1 MSDTLLKQKANF
13 GTAPVFMTAIS
24 TILGAI
30 LFLRF
35 GYAVAFQG
43 FFGAIAI
50 IIVGHLV
57 TIPTALAV
65 AEIATNRKV
74 QGGGAYYIIS
84 RSFGLN
90 IGAAIGIALF
100 LSQAISVAFYVIA
113 FAESFIPFAEFIIE
127 LNPSLENYSYL
138 IMNKKI
144 IGIIMMI
151 FLSILMLTKGANIG
165 MNLLYYV
172 VAILFTSL
180 VMFFMGGPI
189 EGHNFD
195 QIAWLTKDV
204 AIATGRNEQM
214 NDWFYMFT
222 IVFPAFTGIAAGL
235 GLSGDLKD
243 PKKSIPKGTLLAT
256 GVGIVVYI
264 AVALKLVLSASLEDL
279 ATDQLI
285 MSKIAIWGPIIPIGL
300 GCAAISSALGSVM
313 VAPRTLQAL
322 GVDEIFPTLM
332 LNNWL
337 SRNKKNTIEPINA
350 SIVSCV
356 IAFFFVIIGDID
368 LVARVIAMFFMVTYG
383 AICLISLLEHFSAD
397 PSYRP
402 TFRSR
407 WYISLLGASLSFWL
421 MFKMDTTYAVISVTF
436 MIIIYIYISK
446 YNTSQGGIIKLF
458 KGVLFQ
464 LSRQLQIFV
473 RKKEYNNTDDHWR
486 PFAICVTDITL
497 EKKDPF
503 DLMRWISH
511 KYGFGTH
518 MHLIEG
524 YLNKESHIKSQETL
538 FKLHDLAEGS
548 KSKVY
553 LDTIISPSYTSAI
566 AQVIQLASISGKG
579 HNLIVLEFERGK
591 KEKLK
596 QIIKNHHLLKATDLD
611 VCILSTTP
619 RAYGYKKEIHI
630 WISADDYQD
639 SNLEILLGYILL
651 GHKDWENA
659 TIKIFSIF
667 LEGAIDKEKKRL
679 LDLIRIGRLPISPSN
694 VNLIEKDTEHD
705 FKSIINK
712 QSSTAD
718 FTLIG
723 FDEQILEKEGT
734 FYFEGYD
741 NLGNILFVNSMNKKE
756 IK

>member
-30 LFLRF
+30 LYLRF
-35 GYAVAFQG
+35 GYAVAHTG
-43 FFGAIAI
+43 FIGAIAI
-50 IIVGHLV
+50 IIIGHLV

-113 FAESFIPFAEFIIE
+113 FAEAFIPFSEFLIE
-127 LNPSLENYSYL
+127 SYPFFADYSTFL
-138 IMNKKI
+138 LDKQL

-172 VAILFTSL
+172 VAILFASL
-180 VMFFMGGPI
+180 IMFFMGKPI
-189 EGHNFD
+189 EGHNL
-195 QIAWLTKDV
+195 ADV
-204 AIATGRNEQM
+204 DFFSSISSP
-214 NDWFYMFT
+214 DSFFYVFT
-222 IVFPAFTGIAAGL
+222 IIFPAFTGIAAGL

-243 PKKSIPKGTLLAT
+243 PKTSIPKGTLLAT
-256 GVGIVVYI
+256 AVGIIVYV
-264 AVALKLVLSASLEDL
+264 AVALKLVLSASLDDL
-279 ATDQLI
+279 ASDQLI
-285 MSKIAIWGPIIPIGL
+285 MSRIAIWGPIIPIGL

-322 GVDEIFPTLM
+322 GVDKIFPTLT
-332 LNNWL
+332 LNTWL
-337 SRNKKNTIEPINA
+337 SRNKKGTIEPMNA
-350 SIVSCV
+350 SLISCI
-356 IAFFFVIIGDID
+356 IAFFFVVIGDIN
-368 LVARVIAMFFMVTYG
+368 LVAEVIAMFFMVTYG

-402 TFRSR
+402 TFKSR
-407 WYISLLGASLSFWL
+407 WYISLLGAVLSFWL
-421 MFKMDTTYAVISVTF
+421 MFKMNATYALASVVF
-436 MIIIYIYISK
+436 MALIYIYISK
-446 YNTSQGGIIKLF
+446 YNTSRGGIIKLF

-473 RKKEYNNTDDHWR
+473 RKKEYNSADDHWR
-486 PFAICVTDITL
+486 PFAICISDITL
-497 EKKDPF
+497 QNRDAF
-503 DLMRWISH
+503 DFMRWVSH
-511 KYGFGTH
+511 KYGFGTY
-518 MHLIEG
+518 MHFIEG
-524 YLNKESHIKSQETL
+524 YLNKESHLQSQKTL
-538 FKLHDLAEGS
+538 TKLHRLAEGS

-579 HNLIVLEFERGK
+579 HNLIVLEFDRGNTS
-591 KEKLK
+591 KLE
-596 QIIKNHHLLKATDLD
+596 QIIKNHHLLTATDLD
-611 VCILSTTP
+611 VCILSSSF
-619 RAYGYKKEIHI
+619 RSFGYNREIHI

-651 GHKDWENA
+651 GHENWKDA
-659 TIKIFSIF
+659 TIKIFSIYT
-667 LEGAIDKEKKRL
+667 EGTIENQKERL
-679 LDLIRIGRLPISPSN
+679 LNLIQKGRLPISPSN
-694 VNLIEKDTEHD
+694 VNLIERDPSVAVKL
-705 FKSIINK
+705 IINEH
-712 QSSTAD
+712 SASAD
-718 FTLIG
+718 FTMIG
-723 FDEQILEKEGT
+723 FDEEVLERQGT
-734 FYFEGYD
+734 EYFEGYD
-741 NLGNILFVNSMNKKE
+741 KLGNILFVNSMNKKE

>member
-30 LFLRF
+30 LYLRF
-35 GYAVAFQG
+35 GYAVAHTG
-43 FFGAIAI
+43 FVGAIAI
-50 IIVGHLV
+50 IIIGHLV

-113 FAESFIPFAEFIIE
+113 FAEAFIPFSEFLIE
-127 LNPSLENYSYL
+127 SYPFFADYSTFL
-138 IMNKKI
+138 LDKQL

-172 VAILFTSL
+172 VAILFASL
-180 VMFFMGGPI
+180 IMFFMGKPI
-189 EGHNFD
+189 EGHNL
-195 QIAWLTKDV
+195 ADV
-204 AIATGRNEQM
+204 DFFSSISSP
-214 NDWFYMFT
+214 DSFFYVFT
-222 IVFPAFTGIAAGL
+222 IIFPAFTGIAAGL

-243 PKKSIPKGTLLAT
+243 PKTSIPKGTLLAT
-256 GVGIVVYI
+256 AVGIIVYV
-264 AVALKLVLSASLEDL
+264 AVALKLVLSASLDDL
-279 ATDQLI
+279 ASDQLI
-285 MSKIAIWGPIIPIGL
+285 MSRIAIWGPIIPIGL

-322 GVDEIFPTLM
+322 GVDKIFPTLT
-332 LNNWL
+332 LNTWL
-337 SRNKKNTIEPINA
+337 SRNKKGTIEPMNA
-350 SIVSCV
+350 SLISCI
-356 IAFFFVIIGDID
+356 IAFFFVVIGDIN
-368 LVARVIAMFFMVTYG
+368 LVAEVIAMFFMVTYG

-402 TFRSR
+402 TFKSR
-407 WYISLLGASLSFWL
+407 WYISLLGAVLSFWL
-421 MFKMDTTYAVISVTF
+421 MFKMNATYALASVVF
-436 MIIIYIYISK
+436 MALIYIYISK
-446 YNTSQGGIIKLF
+446 YNTSRGGIIKLF

-473 RKKEYNNTDDHWR
+473 RKKEYNSADDHWR
-486 PFAICVTDITL
+486 PFAICISDITL
-497 EKKDPF
+497 QNRDAF
-503 DLMRWISH
+503 DFMRWVSH
-511 KYGFGTH
+511 KYGFGTY
-518 MHLIEG
+518 MHFIEG
-524 YLNKESHIKSQETL
+524 YLNKESHLQSQKTL
-538 FKLHDLAEGS
+538 TKLHRLAEGS

-579 HNLIVLEFERGK
+579 HNLIVLEFDRGNTS
-591 KEKLK
+591 KLE
-596 QIIKNHHLLKATDLD
+596 QIIKNHHLLTATDLD
-611 VCILSTTP
+611 VCILSSSF
-619 RAYGYKKEIHI
+619 RSFGYNREIHI

-651 GHKDWENA
+651 GHENWKDA
-659 TIKIFSIF
+659 TIKIFSIYT
-667 LEGAIDKEKKRL
+667 EGTIENQKERL
-679 LDLIRIGRLPISPSN
+679 LNLIQKGRLPISPSN
-694 VNLIEKDTEHD
+694 VNLIERDPSVAVKL
-705 FKSIINK
+705 IINEH
-712 QSSTAD
+712 SASAD

-723 FDEQILEKEGT
+723 FDEEVLERQGT
-734 FYFEGYD
+734 EYFEGYD
-741 NLGNILFVNSMNKKE
+741 KLGNILFVNSMNKKE

>member
-30 LFLRF
+30 LYLRF
-35 GYAVAFQG
+35 GYAVAHTG
-43 FFGAIAI
+43 FMGAIAI
-50 IIVGHLV
+50 IIIGHLV
-57 TIPTALAV
+57 TIPTAMAV

-113 FAESFIPFAEFIIE
+113 FAEAFMPFSEF
-127 LNPSLENYSYL
+127 LVDSYPFLADYSVYL
-138 IMNKKI
+138 LDKKL

-172 VAILFTSL
+172 VAILFASL
-180 VMFFMGGPI
+180 IMFFMGKPI
-189 EGHNFD
+189 EGHNL
-195 QIAWLTKDV
+195 ADV
-204 AIATGRNEQM
+204 DLISSVSNP
-214 NDWFYMFT
+214 DSFFYVFT
-222 IVFPAFTGIAAGL
+222 IIFPAFTGIAAGL

-256 GVGIVVYI
+256 AVGIIVYV
-264 AVALKLVLSASLEDL
+264 AVALKLVLSASLDDL
-279 ATDQLI
+279 AADQLI
-285 MSKIAIWGPIIPIGL
+285 MSRIAIWGPIIPIGL
-300 GCAAISSALGSVM
+300 ACAAISSALGSVM

-322 GVDEIFPTLM
+322 GVDKIFPTLT

-337 SRNKKNTIEPINA
+337 SKNKKNTIEPMNA
-350 SIVSCV
+350 SLISCI
-356 IAFFFVIIGDID
+356 IAFFFVVIGDIN
-368 LVARVIAMFFMVTYG
+368 LVAEVIAMFFMVTYG
-383 AICLISLLEHFSAD
+383 AICSISLLEHFSAD

-407 WYISLLGASLSFWL
+407 WYISLLGAVLSFWL
-421 MFKMDTTYAVISVTF
+421 MFKMNTTYAFASLTF
-436 MIIIYIYISK
+436 MAIIYIYISK
-446 YNTSQGGIIKLF
+446 YNTSSGGIIKLF

-473 RKKEYNNTDDHWR
+473 RKKEYNSADDHWR
-486 PFAICVTDITL
+486 PFAICISDVTLQKRDA
-497 EKKDPF
+497 F
-503 DLMRWISH
+503 DFMRWVSH

-518 MHLIEG
+518 MHFIEG
-524 YLNKESHIKSQETL
+524 YLNKESHLKSQKTL
-538 FKLHDLAEGS
+538 SKLHSLAEGS

-579 HNLIVLEFERGK
+579 HNLIVLEFERGN
-591 KEKLK
+591 KEKLE
-596 QIIKNHHLLKATDLD
+596 QIIKNHHLLTATDLD
-611 VCILSTTP
+611 VCILKSTY
-619 RAYGYKKEIHI
+619 RSFGYNKDIHI

-651 GHKDWENA
+651 GHENWKDA
-659 TIKIFSIF
+659 SIKIFSIYA
-667 LEGAIDKEKKRL
+667 EGTIENEKERL
-679 LDLIRIGRLPISPSN
+679 LNLIQEGQLPISPSN
-694 VNLIEKDTEHD
+694 ISLIEKDQAHD
-705 FKSIINK
+705 IKSIINE
-712 QSSTAD
+712 QSASAD

-723 FDEQILEKEGT
+723 FDEKILEKQGT
-734 FYFEGYD
+734 AYFEGYD
-741 NLGNILFVNSMNKKE
+741 KLGNILFVNSMNKKE

>member
-30 LFLRF
+30 LYLRF
-35 GYAVAFQG
+35 GYAVAHTG
-43 FFGAIAI
+43 FIGAIAI
-50 IIVGHLV
+50 IIIGHLV
-57 TIPTALAV
+57 TIPTAMAV

-113 FAESFIPFAEFIIE
+113 FAEAFMPFSE
-127 LNPSLENYSYL
+127 YL
-138 IMNKKI
+138 IETYPILADYSSLLMDRQLV
-144 IGIIMMI
+144 GIIMMI

-172 VAILFTSL
+172 VAILFASL
-180 VMFFMGGPI
+180 IMFFMGKPI
-189 EGHNFD
+189 EGHNITDVDFISS
-195 QIAWLTKDV
+195 IAKPDSF
-204 AIATGRNEQM
+204 
-214 NDWFYMFT
+214 FYVFT
-222 IVFPAFTGIAAGL
+222 IIFPAFTGIAAGL

-256 GVGIVVYI
+256 AVGIIVYV

-279 ATDQLI
+279 AADQLI
-285 MSKIAIWGPIIPIGL
+285 MSRIAVWGPIIPIGL

-322 GVDEIFPTLM
+322 GVDEIFPTLT

-337 SRNKKNTIEPINA
+337 SKNKKGTIEPINA
-350 SIVSCV
+350 SLISCA
-356 IAFFFVIIGDID
+356 IAFFFVVIGDINM
-368 LVARVIAMFFMVTYG
+368 VAEVIAMFFMVTYG

-407 WYISLLGASLSFWL
+407 WYISLLGAFLSFWL
-421 MFKMDTTYAVISVTF
+421 MFKMNATYALLSVVF
-436 MIIIYIYISK
+436 MALIYIYISK
-446 YNTSQGGIIKLF
+446 YNTSRGGIIKLF

-473 RKKEYNNTDDHWR
+473 RKKEYNSADDHWR
-486 PFAICVTDITL
+486 PFAICFSDVTLQKRDA
-497 EKKDPF
+497 F
-503 DLMRWISH
+503 DFMRWISH

-518 MHLIEG
+518 MHFIEG
-524 YLNKESHIKSQETL
+524 YLNKDSHIESQKTL
-538 FKLHDLAEGS
+538 TQLHSLSEGA

-579 HNLIVLEFERGK
+579 HNLIVLEFERGNT
-591 KEKLK
+591 EKLQ
-596 QIIKNHHLLKATDLD
+596 QIISNHHLLTATDLD
-611 VCILSTTP
+611 VCILSTSY
-619 RAYGYKKEIHI
+619 RSFGYNKEIHI

-639 SNLEILLGYILL
+639 SNLEILLGYIML
-651 GHKDWENA
+651 GHENWKDA
-659 TIKIFSIF
+659 TIKIFSIYA
-667 LEGAIDKEKKRL
+667 EGTIENQKERL
-679 LDLIRIGRLPISPSN
+679 LNLIQEGRLPISPSN
-694 VNLIEKDTEHD
+694 INLIEKEPSLDI
-705 FKSIINK
+705 KSIIN
-712 QSSTAD
+712 QYSASAD

-723 FDEQILEKEGT
+723 FDEEVLERQGT
-734 FYFEGYD
+734 AYFEGYD
-741 NLGNILFVNSMNKKE
+741 KLGNILFVNSMNKKE

>member
-30 LFLRF
+30 LYLRF
-35 GYAVAFQG
+35 GYAVAHTG
-43 FFGAIAI
+43 FLGAIAI
-50 IIVGHLV
+50 IIIGHLV
-57 TIPTALAV
+57 TIPTAMAV

-113 FAESFIPFAEFIIE
+113 FAEAFMPFADFLISSY
-127 LNPSLENYSYL
+127 PALESYSKL
-138 IMNKKI
+138 LLDKQI

-165 MNLLYYV
+165 MSLLYYV
-172 VAILFTSL
+172 VAILFASL
-180 VMFFMGGPI
+180 VMFFMGKPI
-189 EGHNFD
+189 EGHDLANVD
-195 QIAWLTKDV
+195 L
-204 AIATGRNEQM
+204 IATIDNP
-214 NDWFYMFT
+214 DTFFYVFT
-222 IVFPAFTGIAAGL
+222 IIFPAFTGIAAGL

-256 GVGIVVYI
+256 AVGVIVYV

-279 ATDQLI
+279 ASDQLI
-285 MSKIAIWGPIIPIGL
+285 MSKIAVWGPIIPIGL
-300 GCAAISSALGSVM
+300 ACAAVSSALGSVM

-322 GVDEIFPTLM
+322 GVDQIFPSIT

-337 SRNKKNTIEPINA
+337 SKNKKNTIEPINA
-350 SIVSCV
+350 SFISCV
-356 IAFFFVIIGDID
+356 IAFFFVVIGDIN
-368 LVARVIAMFFMVTYG
+368 LVAEVIAMFFMVTYG

-407 WYISLLGASLSFWL
+407 WYISFLGAFLSFWL
-421 MFKMDTTYAVISVTF
+421 MFKMNASYAFVSLVF
-436 MIIIYIYISK
+436 MAIIYIYISK
-446 YNTSQGGIIKLF
+446 YNTSRGGIIKLF

-473 RKKEYNNTDDHWR
+473 RKKEYNSADDHWR
-486 PFAICVTDITL
+486 PFAICISDVTLQKRDV
-497 EKKDPF
+497 F
-503 DLMRWISH
+503 DFMRWISH
-511 KYGFGTH
+511 KYGFGTY
-518 MHLIEG
+518 MHFIEG
-524 YLNKESHIKSQETL
+524 YLDKNSHKEAQKTL
-538 FKLHDLAEGS
+538 SKLHRLTEGS

-579 HNLIVLEFERGK
+579 HNLIVLEFERGNTK
-591 KEKLK
+591 KLEG
-596 QIIKNHHLLKATDLD
+596 IINNHHLLTATDLD
-611 VCILSTTP
+611 VCILSSTF
-619 RAYGYKKEIHI
+619 RSFGYNKEIHI
-630 WISADDYQD
+630 WISTDDYQD
-639 SNLEILLGYILL
+639 SNLKILLGYILL
-651 GHKDWENA
+651 GHENWNDA
-659 TIKIFSIF
+659 TIKIFSIYK
-667 LEGAIDKEKKRL
+667 EGTIEDQKEIL
-679 LDLIRIGRLPISPSN
+679 LNLIKEGRLPISPSN
-694 VNLIEKDTEHD
+694 INLIEKEGSDN
-705 FKSIINK
+705 FKSIINEH
-712 QSSTAD
+712 SATAD
-718 FTLIG
+718 FTMIG
-723 FDEQILEKEGT
+723 FDEEVLKEKGAS
-734 FYFEGYD
+734 YFEGYD
-741 NLGNILFVNSMNKKE
+741 KLGNILFVNSMNKKE

>member
-30 LFLRF
+30 LYLRF
-35 GYAVAFQG
+35 GYAVAHTG
-43 FFGAIAI
+43 FMGAIAI
-50 IIVGHLV
+50 IIIGHLV
-57 TIPTALAV
+57 TIPTAMAV

-113 FAESFIPFAEFIIE
+113 FAEAFMPFSEF
-127 LNPSLENYSYL
+127 LVDSYPFLADYSAYL
-138 IMNKKI
+138 LDKKL

-172 VAILFTSL
+172 VAILFASL
-180 VMFFMGGPI
+180 IMFFMGKPI
-189 EGHNFD
+189 EGHNL
-195 QIAWLTKDV
+195 ADV
-204 AIATGRNEQM
+204 DLISSVSNP
-214 NDWFYMFT
+214 DSFFYVFT
-222 IVFPAFTGIAAGL
+222 IIFPAFTGIAAGL
-235 GLSGDLKD
+235 GLSGELKD

-256 GVGIVVYI
+256 AVGIIVYV
-264 AVALKLVLSASLEDL
+264 AVALKLVLSASLDDL
-279 ATDQLI
+279 AADQLI
-285 MSKIAIWGPIIPIGL
+285 MSRIAIWGPIIPIGL
-300 GCAAISSALGSVM
+300 ACAAISSALGSVM

-322 GVDEIFPTLM
+322 GVDKIFPTLT

-337 SRNKKNTIEPINA
+337 SKNKKNTIEPMNA
-350 SIVSCV
+350 SLISCI
-356 IAFFFVIIGDID
+356 IAFFFVVIGDIN
-368 LVARVIAMFFMVTYG
+368 LVAEVIAMFFMVTYG
-383 AICLISLLEHFSAD
+383 AICSISLLEHFSAD

-407 WYISLLGASLSFWL
+407 WYISLLGAVLSFWL
-421 MFKMDTTYAVISVTF
+421 MFKMNTTYALASLTF
-436 MIIIYIYISK
+436 MATIYIYISK
-446 YNTSQGGIIKLF
+446 YNTSSGGIIKLF

-473 RKKEYNNTDDHWR
+473 RKKEYNSADDHWR
-486 PFAICVTDITL
+486 PFAICISDVTLQKRDA
-497 EKKDPF
+497 F
-503 DLMRWISH
+503 DFMRWVSH

-518 MHLIEG
+518 MHFIEG
-524 YLNKESHIKSQETL
+524 YLNKESHFKSQKTL
-538 FKLHDLAEGS
+538 SKLHSLAEGS

-591 KEKLK
+591 KEKLE
-596 QIIKNHHLLKATDLD
+596 QIIKNHHLLTATDLD
-611 VCILSTTP
+611 VCILSSTY
-619 RAYGYKKEIHI
+619 RSFGYNKDIHI
-630 WISADDYQD
+630 WISSDDYQD

-651 GHKDWENA
+651 GHENWKDA
-659 TIKIFSIF
+659 SIKIFSIYA
-667 LEGAIDKEKKRL
+667 EGNIENEKERL
-679 LDLIRIGRLPISPSN
+679 LTLIQEGRLPISPSN
-694 VNLIEKDTEHD
+694 INLIGKDQTHD
-705 FKSIINK
+705 IKSIINE
-712 QSSTAD
+712 QSASAD

-723 FDEQILEKEGT
+723 FDEKILEKQGT
-734 FYFEGYD
+734 TYFEGYD
-741 NLGNILFVNSMNKKE
+741 KLGNILFVNSMNKKE

>member
-30 LFLRF
+30 LYLRF
-35 GYAVAFQG
+35 GYAVAHTG
-43 FFGAIAI
+43 FIGAIAI
-50 IIVGHLV
+50 IIIGHLV

-113 FAESFIPFAEFIIE
+113 FAEAFIPFSEFLIE
-127 LNPSLENYSYL
+127 SYPFLTEYSSVL
-138 IMNKKI
+138 LDKQL

-172 VAILFTSL
+172 VAILFASL
-180 VMFFMGGPI
+180 FMFFMGKPI
-189 EGHNFD
+189 EGHN
-195 QIAWLTKDV
+195 LVDV
-204 AIATGRNEQM
+204 DFFSSISNP
-214 NDWFYMFT
+214 DSFFYFFT
-222 IVFPAFTGIAAGL
+222 IIFPAFTGIAAGL

-243 PKKSIPKGTLLAT
+243 PKTSIPKGTLLAT
-256 GVGIVVYI
+256 AVGIIIYI

-279 ATDQLI
+279 ASDQLI
-285 MSKIAIWGPIIPIGL
+285 MSRIAIWGPIIPIGL

-322 GVDEIFPTLM
+322 GVDKIFPTLT
-332 LNNWL
+332 LNTWL
-337 SRNKKNTIEPINA
+337 SKNKKGTIEPINA
-350 SIVSCV
+350 SLVSCL
-356 IAFFFVIIGDID
+356 IAFFFVIIGDIN
-368 LVARVIAMFFMVTYG
+368 LVAEVIAMFFMVTYG

-402 TFRSR
+402 TFKSR
-407 WYISLLGASLSFWL
+407 WYISFLGAVLSFWL
-421 MFKMDTTYAVISVTF
+421 MFKMNATYALTSVVF
-436 MIIIYIYISK
+436 MVIIYIYISK
-446 YNTSQGGIIKLF
+446 YNTSRGGIIKLF

-473 RKKEYNNTDDHWR
+473 RKKEYNSADDHWR
-486 PFAICVTDITL
+486 PFAICISDITL
-497 EKKDPF
+497 QNRDAF
-503 DLMRWISH
+503 DFMRWVSH

-518 MHLIEG
+518 MHFIEG
-524 YLNKESHIKSQETL
+524 YLNKESHLQSQKTL
-538 FKLHDLAEGS
+538 TKLHRLAEGS

-591 KEKLK
+591 KEKLE
-596 QIIKNHHLLKATDLD
+596 QIIKNHHLLTATDLD
-611 VCILSTTP
+611 VCILSTTY
-619 RAYGYKKEIHI
+619 RSFGYNREIHI

-651 GHKDWENA
+651 GHDNWKNA
-659 TIKIFSIF
+659 TIKIFSIYA
-667 LEGAIDKEKKRL
+667 EGTIENQKERL
-679 LDLIRIGRLPISPSN
+679 LNLIQEGRLPISPSN
-694 VNLIEKDTEHD
+694 LNLIERDSSVAI
-705 FKSIINK
+705 KSIINEH
-712 QSSTAD
+712 SASAD

-723 FDEQILEKEGT
+723 FDEEVLERQGT
-734 FYFEGYD
+734 EYFEGYD
-741 NLGNILFVNSMNKKE
+741 KLGNILFVNSMNKKE